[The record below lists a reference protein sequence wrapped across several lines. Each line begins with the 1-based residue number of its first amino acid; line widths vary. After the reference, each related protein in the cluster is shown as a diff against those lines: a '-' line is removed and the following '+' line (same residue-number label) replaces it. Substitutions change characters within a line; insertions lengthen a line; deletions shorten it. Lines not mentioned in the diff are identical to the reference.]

1 MTSDQRQKNAEIPM
15 APLLGALLG
24 IIFLLAVYVAS
35 FGPAHSLV
43 MRGYI
48 EPEFVMAFYA
58 PVPRSV
64 ASCSLQWWR
73 THVDSYGA
81 GVMFHR

>member
-1 MTSDQRQKNAEIPM
+1 MTSNQAQKIVEIPL
-15 APLLGALLG
+15 PPFLGALLG

-35 FGPAHSLV
+35 FGPAHSLA

-48 EPEFVMAFYA
+48 EPEFVMTFYA

-73 THVDSYGA
+73 THVDSYGT
-81 GVMFHR
+81 GMMFRR